1 MEDDVFDDLV
11 RGSSGH
17 IGAHPPIT
25 GKIQTRIKINFV
37 LLKGDCHLFYSSRLL
52 PVDENLSFYMFYN
65 NDIL

>member
-25 GKIQTRIKINFV
+25 GNFFKVRI
-37 LLKGDCHLFYSSRLL
+37 Y
-52 PVDENLSFYMFYN
+52 
-65 NDIL
+65 